1 MRSMLKLRTNLVHL
15 NSHAQDL
22 QWREWE
28 LLKRKLLKRIKR
40 TLRQLTKKYMD
51 KRIPLPMKMSPRLF
65 LQNQPWVRLAAC
77 KLSLLKRSSLDSIHQ
92 KVFFLKFQHSPKLMT
107 LSTFQISSMSIP
119 MLSITDN
126 LFAEKFLDQLLFFP
140 IWATKTSLFQCQ
152 LPKRKALKPILFLD
166 NTTEKSCLLPMKMEL
181 SSKTVKKSS
190 TAGSLKILWAK
201 NFKRKSRLKL
211 VQIKT
216 KSSSSLWKLPRTNW
230 PRELFLSSISKWKR
244 NQISIKSNL
253 TTKAQ
258 RS

>member
-1 MRSMLKLRTNLVHL
+1 MRSMLKLKANLVHL

-77 KLSLLKRSSLDSIHQ
+77 KLNLLKRSSLDLDHQ
-92 KVFFLKFQHSPKLMT
+92 RVFFKFNQWPKSMT
-107 LSTFQISSMSIP
+107 PLTSQTSSMLIP
-119 MLSITDN
+119 MSSITDN

-181 SSKTVKKSS
+181 LSKTVKKSS